1 MFTVI
6 DHVCGRS
13 HTVDSHTLDVKLYH
27 ELIGDSGEDGPKFKV
42 PDVLVITDLDPRK
55 IQFVQ
60 YSQPNKDGLEKQL
73 TAQHTK
79 IIWPEKLADPVKLE
93 CLLTKEVKDCRNL
106 AKEWKKT
113 ARTSLDKFL
122 DVLLVYKHQILQD
135 AWDGVMAQ
143 LQNMN
148 ISHPDGV
155 TVAVEKVRFEIFV
168 MGHKKFATEVSQS
181 VEKIIGEI
189 ADELDRKN
197 KQIKE
202 TTSPMKHHQVVML
215 SLTHFIDTMEK
226 KYPGMKVMLDFKAR
240 TVTYEGL
247 YGEVTSAKLEM
258 YEMINAMVS
267 SDVGD
272 FNKGRYAYLQDKAV
286 KQYVAGKMKE
296 DKIMSVWEMQD
307 NRFVVYAMTDDAAVR
322 AAHILRDSVLE
333 TIVDVKK
340 ESSSLLSS
348 YRWAI
353 EERSIKDSCNVM
365 VQMKVQMNKPCIVI
379 YSTDRDAGM
388 VRERVTDFLT
398 MNTIYNTKLSIST
411 GMLRFLQ
418 AHCVNEIRAI
428 ADRLK
433 ADQVSIDI
441 DNLGV
446 EIKGTEVGLS
456 KAKMDIGNVIDSVE
470 KKEHILKKPG
480 ITKLMTSEDSKP
492 KVSQVE
498 KSHGVVIVPSDES
511 EDDVSGG
518 EAGGGPTPAPRR
530 RDGIQEMARCSQPNY
545 HLMVMLGDITNLKVD
560 VLVNAANKELQ
571 HAGGLAKA
579 IVDKGG
585 KSIQRDCDEH
595 IKRHSRLLEGDVYL
609 GKPGN
614 IKCNF
619 IAHAVGPVWQG
630 GRNNEEDMLREAV
643 LKSMEEAND
652 HNQTSIALPALGAG
666 TQLR

>member
-1 MFTVI
+1 
-6 DHVCGRS
+6 
-13 HTVDSHTLDVKLYH
+13 
-27 ELIGDSGEDGPKFKV
+27 
-42 PDVLVITDLDPRK
+42 
-55 IQFVQ
+55 
-60 YSQPNKDGLEKQL
+60 
-73 TAQHTK
+73 
-79 IIWPEKLADPVKLE
+79 
-93 CLLTKEVKDCRNL
+93 
-106 AKEWKKT
+106 
-113 ARTSLDKFL
+113 
-122 DVLLVYKHQILQD
+122 
-135 AWDGVMAQ
+135 
-143 LQNMN
+143 
-148 ISHPDGV
+148 
-155 TVAVEKVRFEIFV
+155 
-168 MGHKKFATEVSQS
+168 MGHKKFATEVYQR
-181 VEKIIGEI
+181 VKKIKREI
-189 ADELDRKN
+189 AVELDRKK
-197 KQIKE
+197 KQVKE
-202 TTSPMKHHQVVML
+202 TTSPIKHHQVVML
-215 SLTHFIDTMEK
+215 SLTHFTDTMEK

-240 TVTYEGL
+240 TVTYDGL

-258 YEMINAMVS
+258 YEMIHAMVS

-272 FNKGRYAYLQDKAV
+272 FNKGRYAYLQDMAV

-296 DKIMSVWEMQD
+296 DKIMSIWKMQD

-348 YRWAI
+348 DSWAS
-353 EERSIKDSCNVM
+353 EEQSIKDSYGVM
-365 VQMKVQMNKPCIVI
+365 VQMKVMMDTPCIVI

-388 VRERVTDFLT
+388 VRKRVTDFLI

-411 GMLRFLQ
+411 GMLRFVIV
-418 AHCVNEIRAI
+418 HCLKEVTAI
-428 ADRLK
+428 G
-433 ADQVSIDI
+433 DQYNVTIDI
-441 DNLGV
+441 DNLGI
-446 EIKGTEVGLS
+446 EIIGTEVGLS
-456 KAKMDIGNVIDSVE
+456 KAKMGIGNVIDSVE

-480 ITKLMTSEDSKP
+480 ITKLMTSEDSKL

-518 EAGGGPTPAPRR
+518 EAGGRPTPAPRR

-560 VLVNAANKELQ
+560 VLVNAANKKLQ

-595 IKRHSRLLEGDVYL
+595 IKRYSRLMEGDVYL

-614 IKCNF
+614 LKCNF

-630 GRNNEEDMLREAV
+630 GRNNEEEMLREAG

-652 HNQTSIALPALGAG
+652 HNQTSIALPDLGAG
-666 TQLR
+666 VYGYPANKSTRTIVEAVDDFYRDNPGCCIRDVYLCDVSQKTVDLFITAVQNRFGTGNVIVSGHGGGARDKWSAPQAKPRKGWNQAVQGAGRNPTPGNTSSFAVMIYGK